1 MTVHALKSIRISAL
15 ACALFAATTAVNAAD
30 FPSTPPAPGPA
41 PKLQIPTPVRQVLP
55 NGMEVISVARPGL
68 PLVTAQLLLRR
79 GGEMDPADKAGLAD
93 LTATL
98 LTKGA
103 AGRSAS
109 DLAEAADALGGS
121 LGSSAGW
128 DMGGVGM
135 TVTTPKLPAAL
146 SLLAD
151 VVEKPT
157 LAQDELD
164 RARAQALDD
173 LRQRL
178 SRPSSMASLA
188 GARLVFGSGAYGHS
202 RTGTPASL
210 ARITRDDVVAMHAQ
224 VYRPDNT
231 ILVLA
236 GDITPQ
242 QALQLAQAAFAGW
255 AKPAQAMANAPAG
268 RAATKLPMLL
278 VIDQHGAGQAGVAL
292 ASPAPDRADPGYFI
306 GEVANAVLGGSY
318 SARLNQEIRIK
329 RGLSYGASSRFDPR
343 RSSGLWSAGAQ
354 TKNPSAPQVVDLMR
368 GEAARLGTTPVA
380 DDELAARKA
389 TLAGEYGRGL
399 QTTQGLAGTV
409 GSLAVYGIDLAEV
422 GRYIDRVQAVTPAQI
437 QGYAKANID
446 PAHAAMVVVGDAS
459 QFGDALRK
467 AHPEAVT
474 IPLDKVDLDSGDLR
488 GK

>member
-1 MTVHALKSIRISAL
+1 MMSFKVSAL
-15 ACALFAATTAVNAAD
+15 ACALFTATAAANAAQ

-79 GGEMDPADKAGLAD
+79 GGEMDPVDKAGLAD

-135 TVTTPKLPAAL
+135 TVTTPKLAAAL

-178 SRPSSMASLA
+178 SRPSSMAGLA
-188 GARLVFGSGAYGHS
+188 GARLVFGAGAYGHS

-210 ARITRDDVVAMHAQ
+210 ARISRDDVVAMHAQ

-242 QALQLAQAAFAGW
+242 QALQLAQAAFASW
-255 AKPAQAMANAPAG
+255 AKPAQAMVAAPAG
-268 RAATKLPMLL
+268 RAMTHLPTLL

-292 ASPAPDRADPGYFI
+292 ASPAPDRADPGYFT

-343 RSSGLWSAGAQ
+343 RSAGLWSAGAQ

-368 GEAARLGTTPVA
+368 GEAARLGTTAVA
-380 DDELAARKA
+380 NDELAARKA
-389 TLAGEYGRGL
+389 TLIGEYGRGL

-409 GSLAVYGIDLAEV
+409 GALAVYGIDLAEV
-422 GRYIDRVQAVTPAQI
+422 GRYVDRVQAVTPAQI
-437 QGYAKANID
+437 QSYAKANID
-446 PAHAAMVVVGDAS
+446 PAHSAMVVVGDAS
-459 QFGDALRK
+459 QFGAALRK
-467 AHPEAVT
+467 AHPEVVT

>member
-1 MTVHALKSIRISAL
+1 MTQSLKLSAL
-15 ACALFAATTAVNAAD
+15 ACALVLACGAAAAAD
-30 FPSTPPAPGPA
+30 FPSTPPPPGPA
-41 PKLQIPTPVRQVLP
+41 PTLRIPTPVRQALA
-55 NGMEVISVARPGL
+55 NGMEVVTVARPGL

-109 DLAEAADALGGS
+109 ELAEAADALGGS

-128 DMGGVGM
+128 DMSGVGM
-135 TVTTPKLPAAL
+135 TVTTPKLAAAL

-151 VVEKPT
+151 VAEKPT

-188 GARLVFGSGAYGHS
+188 GARLVFGAGAYGHS

-224 VYRPDNT
+224 LYRPDNA

-236 GDITPQ
+236 GDVTPE
-242 QALQLAQAAFAGW
+242 QALRLANAAFSSW
-255 AKPAQAMANAPAG
+255 TKPTQAMASAPAG
-268 RAATKLPMLL
+268 RMATTLPALL

-292 ASPAPDRADPGYFI
+292 ASPAPDRADPQYYT

-329 RGLSYGASSRFDPR
+329 RGLSYGASSRLDPR
-343 RSSGLWSAGAQ
+343 RTSGLWSAGAQ

-368 GEAARLGTTPVA
+368 GEAQRLGAAPVA
-380 DDELAARKA
+380 GDELAARKA
-389 TLAGEYGRGL
+389 TLIGDYGRGL

-409 GSLAVYGIDLAEV
+409 GTLAVYGVDLAEV
-422 GRYIDRVQAVTPAQI
+422 GRYVDRVQAVTPAQV
-437 QGYAKANID
+437 QAYARANID
-446 PAHAAMVVVGDAS
+446 PAHAATVVVGDAS
-459 QFGDALRK
+459 LFGDALRK

-474 IPLDKVDLDSGDLR
+474 VPLDKVDLDSGDLR

>member
-1 MTVHALKSIRISAL
+1 MISLKISAL
-15 ACALFAATTAVNAAD
+15 ACALFAATAALNAAQ

-41 PKLQIPTPVRQVLP
+41 PKLQIPAPVRQVLP

-79 GGEMDPADKAGLAD
+79 GGEMDPVDKAGLAD

-109 DLAEAADALGGS
+109 DLAQVADALGGS

-128 DMGGVGM
+128 DMSGVGM

-164 RARAQALDD
+164 RARMQALDD

-178 SRPSSMASLA
+178 SRPSSMAGLA
-188 GARLVFGSGAYGHS
+188 SARLVFGAGAYGHS

-210 ARITRDDVVAMHAQ
+210 ARISRDDVVAMHAR

-242 QALQLAQAAFAGW
+242 QAMQMAQAAFASW
-255 AKPAQAMANAPAG
+255 ARPAQAMAGTPAG
-268 RAATKLPMLL
+268 RAATKLPLLL

-292 ASPAPDRADPGYFI
+292 ASPAPDRVDPGYFT

-343 RSSGLWSAGAQ
+343 RTGGLWSAGAQ

-368 GEAARLGTTPVA
+368 GEVARLGTTPVA

-389 TLAGEYGRGL
+389 TLVGGYGRGL
-399 QTTQGLAGTV
+399 QTTQGLAGVV
-409 GSLAVYGIDLAEV
+409 GELAVYGIDLAEV
-422 GRYIDRVQAVTPAQI
+422 GRYVDRVQAVTPAQI
-437 QGYAKANID
+437 QAYAQAHID
-446 PAHAAMVVVGDAS
+446 PAHAAVVVVGDAS
-459 QFGDALRK
+459 QFGGALRK

>member
-1 MTVHALKSIRISAL
+1 MTSLKISAL
-15 ACALFAATTAVNAAD
+15 ACALMLACGAATASD

-41 PKLQIPTPVRQVLP
+41 PKLSIPTPVRQVLP
-55 NGMEVISVARPGL
+55 NGMEVITVARQGL

-79 GGEMDPADKAGLAD
+79 GGELDPADKAGLAD

-109 DLAEAADALGGS
+109 ALAEAADVLGGS
-121 LGSSAGW
+121 LGSSANW
-128 DMGGVGM
+128 DMSGVGM
-135 TVTTPKLPAAL
+135 TVTTPKLASAL

-157 LAQDELD
+157 LAQDELE
-164 RARAQALDD
+164 RARGQALDD

-188 GARLVFGSGAYGHS
+188 GARLVFGDGAYGHS

-224 VYRPDNT
+224 VYRPDNAV
-231 ILVLA
+231 LVLA

-242 QALQLAQAAFAGW
+242 QAMQLAQAAFASW
-255 AKPAQAMANAPAG
+255 AKPSQPLAAAPAG
-268 RAATKLPMLL
+268 RAMTQLPTLL

-292 ASPAPDRADPGYFI
+292 ASPAPDRADPGYFA

-343 RSSGLWSAGAQ
+343 RTSGLWSAGAQ

-368 GEAARLGTTPVA
+368 EEAARLGSTPVP

-389 TLAGEYGRGL
+389 TLIGGYGRGL
-399 QTTQGLAGTV
+399 QTTQGLADTV
-409 GSLAVYGIDLAEV
+409 GMLAGLGIDLAEV
-422 GRYIDRVQAVTPAQI
+422 GRYVDRVQAVTPAQV
-437 QGYAKANID
+437 QEYAQAHID

-474 IPLDKVDLDSGDLR
+474 IPLGKVDLDRGDLR